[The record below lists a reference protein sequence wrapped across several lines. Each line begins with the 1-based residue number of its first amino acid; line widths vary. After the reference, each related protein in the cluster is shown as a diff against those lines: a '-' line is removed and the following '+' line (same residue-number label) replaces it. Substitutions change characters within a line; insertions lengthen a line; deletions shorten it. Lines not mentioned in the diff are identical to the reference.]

1 MKGPPVWGAFLLKFI
16 INGQTSNFNYL
27 CPLKRKI
34 MGMDRNTVI
43 GFLLIG
49 ALLIG
54 MFYFNSQNNQAYLK
68 EKKWREDSIAATKPK
83 VDLVAGYRDSLIAD
97 SLHKARI
104 QPPANFKGPVST
116 EEQLTSMENDLVKIT
131 FTNKGAQPRL
141 VELKHFKSFD
151 GKPLLL
157 QQGNF
162 NKLSYTI
169 NTGPNQ
175 TMATSDIGFIIGEK
189 KVNADGSQSIS
200 YSLKDSSG
208 KEIITHQYTIRPGE
222 YMVDFNI
229 FLNEPDK
236 LIYQNNLNLLWQ
248 TQSDQ
253 SEKTI
258 STERINTHFCYYY
271 NGKYDFVNLGSGGNE
286 KFDKPVDW
294 LAMNPQFFITGL
306 LAKNKFQSAEVNWV
320 APPDSLKIVSQAAAN
335 CRFNIP
341 QGPTAAVALQ
351 LYYGPNDYNILDRY
365 GNNMHQIVTYGSGPF
380 SFVKYI
386 NRHFLLPIWDFL
398 RSHVASYGIV
408 ILLLTLLIRLIT
420 SPILYK
426 SYVSGAKMKALKPEI
441 DRLKAKHGEDKQA
454 FSMDQMKLW
463 KSAGV
468 SPLGGCLPALL
479 QIPIFMSLY
488 YFFQANIA
496 LRGQSFLWAK
506 DLAAYDS
513 VYDLPFNIPFYGDHV
528 SLFTLTA
535 VLTSLLISIYS
546 MSNMQD
552 NSNPVMKYMPYIFP
566 VLLLGVFNRLPS
578 ALTWYYTVS
587 NSITLILQIVIQKYI
602 INHEKILAQIEE
614 NRKKPVKQSKLQERM
629 AAMQES
635 NRKLKE
641 LKNKTS
647 KR

>member
-1 MKGPPVWGAFLLKFI
+1 
-16 INGQTSNFNYL
+16 
-27 CPLKRKI
+27 

-43 GFLLIG
+43 GFILIGGLLI
-49 ALLIG
+49 A
-54 MFYFNSQNNQAYLK
+54 MFYINSSSNQAYLK
-68 EKKWREDSIAATKPK
+68 EQKR
-83 VDLVAGYRDSLIAD
+83 IAD
-97 SLHKARI
+97 STAAAKPKEDPAVARLDSLKTDSLRKLNA
-104 QPPANFKGPVST
+104 QLPPSVFKIDTSGK
-116 EEQLTSMENDLVKIT
+116 EELTVLENEVFKIT
-131 FTNKGAQPRL
+131 FTNKGAQPKE
-141 VELKHFKSFD
+141 VELKQQFKTFD

-157 QQGNF
+157 QTGSF
-162 NKLSYTI
+162 NKISYAI
-169 NTGPNQ
+169 NAAGKPVQ
-175 TMATSDIGFIIGEK
+175 TADIPFVTGEK
-189 KVNADGSQSIS
+189 KVNADKSQSIS
-200 YSLKDSSG
+200 YILKDSSG
-208 KEIITHQYTIRPGE
+208 NEIIHQYILRPDD
-222 YMVDFNI
+222 YMIDFNI
-229 FLNEPDK
+229 SMNGADK
-236 LIYQNNLNLLWQ
+236 LVSQNTINLLWQ
-248 TQSDQ
+248 TESRQV
-253 SEKTI
+253 EKTI
-258 STERINTHFCYYY
+258 GYEKQQTHICYYY
-271 NGKYDFVNLGSGGNE
+271 NDKYDFYQLGKGGSE
-286 KFDKPVDW
+286 KFEKPVDW
-294 LAMNPQFFITGL
+294 LAINPQFFVTALI
-306 LAKNKFQSAEVNWV
+306 AKQKFQSAEVNWV
-320 APPDSLKIVSQAAAN
+320 APDDSLKIISQATIN
-335 CRFNIP
+335 CRINLP
-341 QGPTAAVALQ
+341 PTSATNTSLQ
-351 LYYGPNDYNILDRY
+351 LYYGPNDYNILDKY
-365 GNNMHQIVTYGSGPF
+365 NNNMHQIVTYGSGPF

-386 NRHFLLPIWDFL
+386 NRHFLLPVWDFI
-398 RSHVASYGIV
+398 RSHVASYGLV
-408 ILLLTLLIRLIT
+408 IFLLTLLIRLIT

-441 DRLKAKHGEDKQA
+441 DKLKQKHGDDKQA

-513 VYDLPFNIPFYGDHV
+513 IFDFGNIPVISSLYGNHI

-535 VLTSLLISIYS
+535 VATSLLISIYS

-602 INHEKILAQIEE
+602 IDHEKILAQIAE

-629 AAMQES
+629 QAMQES
-635 NRKLKE
+635 NRKLQE
-641 LKNKTS
+641 MKNKNN